1 MTHHSLA
8 RTLSSP
14 PDPLTGAIEMMIAGA
29 RLTLL
34 SEGALWWAAERTLV
48 VSDLHL
54 EKGSRMAARGQ
65 LVPPYDTELTLR
77 RVEALVVGLLPDR
90 IISLGDAFDDVAGAA
105 RLSDGALQRIRA
117 IQAQADWIWVAG
129 NHDPDLP
136 DDLGGRQT
144 LEFALGNILFRH
156 EPTRRAPEGEI
167 AGHLHPAARVALS
180 GKSVRRRCF
189 AGDGRRL
196 ILPAM
201 GTYTGGLSVTSRAF
215 DGLFE
220 RETLSVG
227 LLGEGRVY
235 AFPGRMVLG

>member
-1 MTHHSLA
+1 MTRLNLA
-8 RTLSSP
+8 RAISP
-14 PDPLTGAIEMMIAGA
+14 VPDPLVGAIEMVIAGA
-29 RLTLL
+29 RLTLIY
-34 SEGALWWAAERTLV
+34 EGALWWATERTLV

-77 RVEALVVGLLPDR
+77 RVDALVAALMPDR
-90 IISLGDAFDDVAGAA
+90 IISLGDAFDDVAGAT
-105 RLSDGALQRIRA
+105 RLSELALGRIRT

-129 NHDPDLP
+129 NHDPNLP
-136 DDLGGRQT
+136 EGLGGRQT
-144 LEFALGNILFRH
+144 VEFALGNLLFRH
-156 EPTRRAPEGEI
+156 EPTRGAPEGEI

-201 GTYTGGLSVTSRAF
+201 GTYTGGLSIASRAF
-215 DGLFE
+215 DGLFD
-220 RETLSVG
+220 RAALNVG

>member
-1 MTHHSLA
+1 MSRQNLA
-8 RTLSSP
+8 RSASP
-14 PDPLTGAIEMMIAGA
+14 LPDPLTGAIEMVVAGA

-34 SEGALWWAAERTLV
+34 SEGALWWAQERTLV

-77 RVEALVVGLLPDR
+77 RVEALVAGLMPNR
-90 IISLGDAFDDVAGAA
+90 IISLGDAFDDVAGAT
-105 RLSDGALQRIRA
+105 RLSDGALGRIRA
-117 IQAQADWIWVAG
+117 IQALADWIWVAG

-136 DDLGGRQT
+136 DDLGGRQMA
-144 LEFALGNILFRH
+144 EFALGTLLFRH

>member
-1 MTHHSLA
+1 MSRLNLA
-8 RTLSSP
+8 CTVSP
-14 PDPLTGAIEMMIAGA
+14 LPDPLTGAIEMVIAA
-29 RLTLL
+29 CAADASLR
-34 SEGALWWAAERTLV
+34 GALWWAAERTLV

-77 RVEALVVGLLPDR
+77 RVEGLVAGLLPDR
-90 IISLGDAFDDVAGAA
+90 IISLGDAFDDVAGAT
-105 RLSDGALQRIRA
+105 RLSDGLSNVSAPFRLRPSGSGSPAITIRICPRVSADGRRSNLRSEIFFSGMNRRGARA
-117 IQAQADWIWVAG
+117 
-129 NHDPDLP
+129 
-136 DDLGGRQT
+136 
-144 LEFALGNILFRH
+144 
-156 EPTRRAPEGEI
+156 EGEI

-220 RETLSVG
+220 REALSVG

>member
-1 MTHHSLA
+1 MSRLN
-8 RTLSSP
+8 LSRAP
-14 PDPLTGAIEMMIAGA
+14 TPLGDPLSGAIEMVIAGA
-29 RLTLL
+29 RLMLL
-34 SEGALWWAAERTLV
+34 SEGALWWADERTLV

-77 RVEALVVGLLPDR
+77 RIETLVAGLRPDR
-90 IISLGDAFDDVAGAA
+90 IISLGDAFDDVAGAT
-105 RLSDGALQRIRA
+105 RLSEIALGRIRA
-117 IQAQADWIWVAG
+117 IQHHADWIWVAG
-129 NHDPDLP
+129 NHDPELP
-136 DDLGGRQT
+136 EGLGGRQT
-144 LEFALGNILFRH
+144 AEFALKSLLFRH
-156 EPTRRAPEGEI
+156 EPTKRAAEGEI
-167 AGHLHPAARVALS
+167 AGHLHPAARVALQ

-201 GTYTGGLSVTSRAF
+201 GTYTGGLSITSRAF

-220 RETLSVG
+220 RDSLAVG

-235 AFPGRMVLG
+235 AFPGKMVMG